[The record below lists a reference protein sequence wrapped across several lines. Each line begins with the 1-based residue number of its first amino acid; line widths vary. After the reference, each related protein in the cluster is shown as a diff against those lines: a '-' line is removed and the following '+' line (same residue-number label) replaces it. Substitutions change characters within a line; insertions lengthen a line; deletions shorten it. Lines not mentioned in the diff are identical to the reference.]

1 MATLVIVGDI
11 SPLEIESKIKERF
24 KSLPGRPVNDFRNYP
39 LEYTRGIHL
48 ASIRDSL
55 QPRTKVELMIPHPC
69 TVERTMEDAIAKEK
83 GRLLVSAISSRF
95 RARKLKTDVTD
106 QWYLSDK
113 NHFVLTVEGEN
124 RKEILTSIST
134 TVSLLND
141 LIRNG
146 WQEDELQDIKN
157 NFCRRM
163 KLSTD
168 APSRPS
174 SMWCDDFADY
184 VISGDRYLTDPSQ
197 QQQLKEA
204 MSRVSGQSLQTLLKE
219 WMSYREETLLVVCST
234 HPGLGAPLSETEIAS
249 AWAQGE
255 QVECTPFLY
264 FRPENK
270 KRSTLRL
277 LHVWQ
282 PVFLSILH
290 PYYDKQNIRKTGFVK

>member
-1 MATLVIVGDI
+1 MVCALFGNIGHCRRHI
-11 SPLEIESKIKERF
+11 SLEIESKIIERF

-184 VISGDRYLTDPSQ
+184 VISGR
-197 QQQLKEA
+197 
-204 MSRVSGQSLQTLLKE
+204 
-219 WMSYREETLLVVCST
+219 
-234 HPGLGAPLSETEIAS
+234 PLSDRSIPTAATQRSHVPCLRPIFANI
-249 AWAQGE
+249 AQG
-255 QVECTPFLY
+255 VDVLP
-264 FRPENK
+264 
-270 KRSTLRL
+270 
-277 LHVWQ
+277 
-282 PVFLSILH
+282 
-290 PYYDKQNIRKTGFVK
+290 